1 MDERIKVKIPDI
13 VPVFFKNTYM
23 KYIFGTKKEMTQM
36 FEESGVVQP
45 VTLVCAEP
53 VEVSLIRTKE
63 KDGYDAVQ
71 VRKGNVSRE
80 FRLRTSDSSF
90 AAGLSLSIGQFK
102 EGDKVIVA
110 GISKG
115 KGFQGGM
122 KRHGF
127 HGAPKTHGT
136 KHAHR
141 QPGSISGIGRGGS
154 GGVHKGKRM
163 AGRMGSD
170 KVTMRGVRVVRV
182 YEDKNIIALKGGL
195 PGNRGSLVEIR
206 G

>member
-1 MDERIKVKIPDI
+1 
-13 VPVFFKNTYM
+13 M
-23 KYIFGTKKEMTQM
+23 KFIFGTKKEMTQV
-36 FEESGVVQP
+36 FQEDGKVEP
-45 VTLVCAEP
+45 VTLVSADP
-53 VEVSLIRTKE
+53 VEISLLRIRE
-63 KDGYDAVQ
+63 KDGYDAIQ
-71 VRKGNVSRE
+71 VRRGKVSRE
-80 FRLRTSDSSF
+80 FRLH
-90 AAGLSLSIGQFK
+90 AAGSSYVVGSSLSLSQFK
-102 EGDKVIVA
+102 EGDRVIVT

-170 KVTMRGVRVVRV
+170 QVTMRGVRVVKV
-182 YEDKNIIALKGGL
+182 YEDKNVIALKGGL
-195 PGNRGSLVEIR
+195 PGNRGSLIEIKSN
-206 G
+206 